1 MKLDTHTMDAKAA
14 VADGDALSVSL
25 YEGGTVQVYGTFSA
39 TLQLQGKIAPSSDW
53 VNIGSSLT
61 APGLI
66 TLSDANGSPYALTNI
81 RIRTTAYT
89 SGTPQAVFAGFN
101 SRSDV

>member
-1 MKLDTHTMDAKAA
+1 MKLDTHTMDVKTA
-14 VADGDALSVSL
+14 VADGDALTIPL
-25 YEGGTVQVYGTFSA
+25 YSGGTVQVHGTFSA
-39 TLQLQGKIAPSSDW
+39 TLQVQGKIAPSSDW

-61 APGLI
+61 APGLV
-66 TLSDANGSPYALTNI
+66 TLSDGNGCPYCLTNI